1 MIKNLKFVTKMTRMS
16 FIIKQSNTEHKLIC
30 AEIGVWI
37 GENAQD
43 MLTIDKEMELYAI
56 DAYVNIGVT
65 DDTSQGSPDEV
76 KAKAYNRLSVFGD
89 RVKFVYKQSEDA
101 YKDYPDGFFD
111 YVYIDGDHDYKSV
124 KRDIELW
131 YPKVKAG
138 GMLAGHDIIMDS
150 VKTAVTEFLLENKI
164 KKAAQL
170 AIIPESDWWI
180 FK

>member
-1 MIKNLKFVTKMTRMS
+1 MIKNIKFVTKITRMS

-56 DAYVNIGVT
+56 DAYTNIGIT
-65 DDTSQGSPDEV
+65 DDTSQGSSDEV

-101 YKDYPDGFFD
+101 YKDYSDEFFD
-111 YVYIDGDHDYKSV
+111 YVYIDGDHAYKSI

-131 YPKVKAG
+131 YPKVKVG
-138 GMLAGHDIIMDS
+138 GILAGHDIIMDS
-150 VKTAVTEFLLENKI
+150 VKTAVEEFLLENKI
-164 KKAAQL
+164 RKTGKL
-170 AIIPESDWWI
+170 DILPESDWWI